1 MTTWRRKA
9 RLGIGVVAGVYLL
22 YLGWAVRPMG
32 ARPKELAGQVAATLA
47 KEAAGIRDRLRFRD
61 FVYDDHSAGGSYR
74 IRASEALGF
83 SSDGDDVFRLMDV
96 RVETGGQEGRPGLTL
111 RAPRAEFKQGT
122 KALRVYDG
130 VTMEGET
137 AALRAASF
145 RFDSVKRE
153 FLSEGPVTMTRG
165 RMVGHADRGTL
176 ETGDGRVR
184 LEGHVRMGGMAEQG
198 RFLDIAAPSLTVNRS
213 GTMLASGGVRVR
225 TSDAVL
231 RSETVERVSDAAGDR
246 FRTSGETTVLFLS
259 GDAARRLLL
268 ASGDFA
274 DLARDREG
282 FPTSCVLARTGGTA
296 RIDLG
301 PDASAGPRRALAPRF
316 EAAFAE
322 GKLSVVTAP
331 NGLQGAEAAPED
343 GKPGTGLKALQAEWA
358 RFTFLPGGIGLD
370 VAVLDRSVR
379 LADGTRARVTAA
391 KGSFR
396 GQDEVAVFTGTAA
409 SPAEYRGE
417 TATIRGAVLHWFRK
431 ENRVD
436 ASGDVHTVFRGGVSG
451 VGVGAVA
458 AADAEPYYSQS
469 DTLRMTLTDRVAT
482 LEGNVRAWQK
492 ENVLRSGKLTLNDSE
507 RAIRAEGNVRAVF
520 RKRPS
525 APPAAATAKSGGETV
540 SASGDVLTH
549 REAEGSVRIEGNS
562 NLVSGSWSVSA
573 TVTDI
578 RLTKERAVESA
589 EARGSV
595 VLDDRATARKGQGN
609 LATWRPETETV
620 TLEGT
625 PATAL
630 DGKGN
635 RMTGAKLTFR
645 QGRSRVDVESAPGV
659 MSEGTYKP
667 EGS

>member
-268 ASGDFA
+268 ASGGGFRPPVSSPGPA
-274 DLARDREG
+274 GPPGSISGPTRRRARDGPWLPASRRPSPKESSRSSRRR
-282 FPTSCVLARTGGTA
+282 TACKARRRRRRTG
-296 RIDLG
+296 
-301 PDASAGPRRALAPRF
+301 S
-316 EAAFAE
+316 
-322 GKLSVVTAP
+322 
-331 NGLQGAEAAPED
+331 PE
-343 GKPGTGLKALQAEWA
+343 
-358 RFTFLPGGIGLD
+358 
-370 VAVLDRSVR
+370 
-379 LADGTRARVTAA
+379 
-391 KGSFR
+391 R
-396 GQDEVAVFTGTAA
+396 G
-409 SPAEYRGE
+409 
-417 TATIRGAVLHWFRK
+417 
-431 ENRVD
+431 
-436 ASGDVHTVFRGGVSG
+436 
-451 VGVGAVA
+451 
-458 AADAEPYYSQS
+458 
-469 DTLRMTLTDRVAT
+469 
-482 LEGNVRAWQK
+482 
-492 ENVLRSGKLTLNDSE
+492 
-507 RAIRAEGNVRAVF
+507 
-520 RKRPS
+520 
-525 APPAAATAKSGGETV
+525 
-540 SASGDVLTH
+540 
-549 REAEGSVRIEGNS
+549 
-562 NLVSGSWSVSA
+562 
-573 TVTDI
+573 
-578 RLTKERAVESA
+578 
-589 EARGSV
+589 
-595 VLDDRATARKGQGN
+595 
-609 LATWRPETETV
+609 
-620 TLEGT
+620 
-625 PATAL
+625 
-630 DGKGN
+630 
-635 RMTGAKLTFR
+635 
-645 QGRSRVDVESAPGV
+645 
-659 MSEGTYKP
+659 
-667 EGS
+667 